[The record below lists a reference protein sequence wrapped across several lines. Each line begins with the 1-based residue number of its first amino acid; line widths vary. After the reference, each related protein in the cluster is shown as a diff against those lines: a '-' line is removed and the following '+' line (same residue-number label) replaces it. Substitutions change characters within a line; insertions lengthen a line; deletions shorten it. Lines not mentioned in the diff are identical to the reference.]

1 MGDRS
6 RDRTFADFMVGTLA
20 CISVLGVYA
29 ALKET
34 ELYRAEQRRRAAL
47 RWVLPRRRR
56 RRRSPEDDCRHCS
69 GVGPCTGCAP
79 STCQVCRGSGLQP
92 RDEVLTQR
100 LASLWDG
107 AR

>member
-1 MGDRS
+1 
-6 RDRTFADFMVGTLA
+6 MVGTLA
-20 CISVLGVYA
+20 CISVLSVYA

-34 ELYRAEQRRRAAL
+34 ELYREEQRRRAAL

-56 RRRSPEDDCRHCS
+56 RRRSPEDDCRHCT
-69 GVGPCTGCAP
+69 GIGTCEGCAP
-79 STCQVCRGSGLQP
+79 STCQVCRGSGVQP